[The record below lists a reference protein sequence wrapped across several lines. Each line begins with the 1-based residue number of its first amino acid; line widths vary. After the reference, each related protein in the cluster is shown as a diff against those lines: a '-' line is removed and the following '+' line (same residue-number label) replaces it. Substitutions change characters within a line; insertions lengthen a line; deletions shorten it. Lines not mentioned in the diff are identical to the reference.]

1 MAATDPKRPLRK
13 NTTMRLAATI
23 VVIGLLIA
31 SCGGG
36 GSSAPGSQIL
46 SPAPG
51 PVQSPGSHW
60 FVLDNNS
67 DPVHFYVSETGKVRS
82 VFYLTAVTD
91 GPTFGA
97 GSVDIT
103 GTDGV
108 RGELLARGIQPAG
121 GPSPVDLS
129 CTLSGTVR
137 ERSTLVL
144 NIVCSD
150 SAGIVYDENFTM
162 TPQPGYVA
170 GSSLDNIAGNYTLP
184 SRPSTNML
192 NIIADGTLFGM
203 YHNGANCIVNGTVSI
218 IDANYS
224 FLDVEW
230 TMANCTDSI
239 GIYEGAVV
247 SGFAMESPS
256 PNDPPGSY
264 YFLLTGMSASGFY
277 SISATFEPT

>member
-1 MAATDPKRPLRK
+1 
-13 NTTMRLAATI
+13 MRLAVAI
-23 VVIGLLIA
+23 VVIGLLTT

-36 GSSAPGSQIL
+36 GSGAPASQVL
-46 SPAPG
+46 NPVPAT
-51 PVQSPGSHW
+51 VQSPGSHW

-67 DPVHFYVSETGKVRS
+67 DPVHLYVSETGKVRS
-82 VFYLTAVTD
+82 VFHVTAVTD

-108 RGELLARGIQPAG
+108 HGELQARGIQPAG
-121 GPSPVDLS
+121 GQSPVDLS

-137 ERSTLVL
+137 ELSTLML

-150 SAGIVYDENFTM
+150 SADIVYDENFTM
-162 TPQPGYVA
+162 TPQPGYGA
-170 GSSLDNIAGNYTLP
+170 GSSLNDIAGNYTLP
-184 SRPSTNML
+184 SGPSTNML

-203 YHNGANCIVNGTVSI
+203 YHNGANCTVNGIVSI
-218 IDANYS
+218 IDADYS
-224 FLDVEW
+224 FLGVEW
-230 TMANCTDSI
+230 TMANCTDPI

-256 PNDPPGSY
+256 PSDPSGSY
-264 YFLLTGMSASGFY
+264 YFLLTGMNAMGFY
-277 SISATFEPT
+277 SISVTFEPT

>member
-1 MAATDPKRPLRK
+1 
-13 NTTMRLAATI
+13 MRLAAAI
-23 VVIGLLIA
+23 VVIGFLIT

-36 GSSAPGSQIL
+36 GSGSPASPIL
-46 SPAPG
+46 NPAPG
-51 PVQSPGSHW
+51 TVQSPGSYW

-67 DPVHFYVSETGKVRS
+67 APVHLYVSETGKVRS
-82 VFYLTAVTD
+82 VFHVTAVTD

-97 GSVDIT
+97 GSVSIT

-108 RGELLARGIQPAG
+108 YGELQARGIQPAG
-121 GPSPVDLS
+121 GPAPIDLR

-137 ERSTLVL
+137 ERSRLML

-150 SAGIVYDENFTM
+150 SVDIVYDENFTM
-162 TPQPGYVA
+162 TPQPGYGA
-170 GSSLDNIAGNYTLP
+170 GSSLETIAGNYTWP
-184 SRPSTNML
+184 SRPDTNML

-203 YHNGANCIVNGTVSI
+203 YHNGANCTVNGIVSI
-218 IDANYS
+218 IDADYS

-230 TMANCTDSI
+230 TMANCTDPI

-264 YFLLTGMSASGFY
+264 YFLLAGMNASGFY
-277 SISATFEPT
+277 SISITFEPT

>member
-1 MAATDPKRPLRK
+1 
-13 NTTMRLAATI
+13 MRLAAAI
-23 VVIGLLIA
+23 VLIGLLIM

-36 GSSAPGSQIL
+36 GSGAPGAQVPNL
-46 SPAPG
+46 PPG
-51 PVQSPGSHW
+51 SVQSPGSHW

-67 DPVHFYVSETGKVRS
+67 DPVHLYISETGKVRS
-82 VFYLTAVTD
+82 NFYVTAVTD

-97 GSVDIT
+97 GSVAIT
-103 GTDGV
+103 GTDTV
-108 RGELLARGIQPAG
+108 YGELQARGIQPAG
-121 GPSPVDLS
+121 GSSPVDLS

-144 NIVCSD
+144 DIVCSD

-162 TPQPGYVA
+162 TPQPDYGA

-184 SRPSTNML
+184 FRPGTNIL

-203 YHNGANCIVNGTVSI
+203 YHNGANCTVNGVVSM
-218 IDANYS
+218 IDADYS

-230 TMANCTDSI
+230 TMTNCTDPI

-264 YFLLTGMSASGFY
+264 YYILTGMNASGFY
-277 SISATFEPT
+277 SISVTFEPT

>member
-1 MAATDPKRPLRK
+1 
-13 NTTMRLAATI
+13 MRLAPAI
-23 VVIGLLIA
+23 VVIGLLITG
-31 SCGGG
+31 CGGG
-36 GSSAPGSQIL
+36 GGGSPASRIPN
-46 SPAPG
+46 PAPG
-51 PVQSPGSHW
+51 TVQSPGSHW

-67 DPVHFYVSETGKVRS
+67 DPVHLYVSETGKVRS
-82 VFYLTAVTD
+82 VFYVTAVTD

-108 RGELLARGIQPAG
+108 HGELQARGIQPAG

-137 ERSTLVL
+137 ERSTLML

-150 SAGIVYDENFTM
+150 SADIVYDENFTM
-162 TPQPGYVA
+162 TPQPGYGA
-170 GSSLDNIAGNYTLP
+170 DSSLNNIAGNYTLP

-192 NIIADGTLFGM
+192 NITSDGTLFGM
-203 YHNGANCIVNGTVSI
+203 YDNGAKCIVNGIVSI
-218 IDANYS
+218 IDSDYS

-264 YFLLTGMSASGFY
+264 YFLLTGVNALGFY
-277 SISATFEPT
+277 SISVTFEPT

>member
-1 MAATDPKRPLRK
+1 
-13 NTTMRLAATI
+13 MRLAAAI
-23 VVIGLLIA
+23 VVIGLLIT

-36 GSSAPGSQIL
+36 GSGSPASQIPN
-46 SPAPG
+46 PAPG
-51 PVQSPGSHW
+51 TVQSPGSHW

-82 VFYLTAVTD
+82 VFHVTAVTE

-108 RGELLARGIQPAG
+108 HGELQARGIQPAG

-162 TPQPGYVA
+162 TPQPGYGA

-203 YHNGANCIVNGTVSI
+203 YHNGANCIVNGIVSI
-218 IDANYS
+218 IDADYS

-230 TMANCTDSI
+230 TMANCTDPI

-247 SGFAMESPS
+247 SGFAMESPN

-264 YFLLTGMSASGFY
+264 YFLLTGMNASGFY
-277 SISATFEPT
+277 SISVTFEPT